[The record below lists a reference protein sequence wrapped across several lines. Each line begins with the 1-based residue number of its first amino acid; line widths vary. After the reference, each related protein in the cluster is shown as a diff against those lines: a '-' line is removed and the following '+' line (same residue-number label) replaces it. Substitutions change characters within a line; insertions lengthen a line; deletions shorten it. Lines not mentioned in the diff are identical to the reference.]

1 MNKKSFN
8 LYKSWSPMVIHMDP
22 TQAGQLFQAI
32 FIYQVYGEEPKQDS
46 EIYPFFALMKAKFDE
61 DDEAYLEKCEKNKR
75 TAIER
80 EDTKRAR
87 TCTNVHERSRSTTRT
102 HQTAPNS
109 TDTDTDTD
117 NDNDKR
123 EGEARKR
130 VPFSPPTIEEVRSY
144 CQERKN
150 NVDAE
155 QFVNFYAAKGW
166 MIGKTRMKDWKASV
180 RTWEKRETARSGTTS
195 KPDIIQQ
202 NYDIA
207 EIERLLIKN

>member
-1 MNKKSFN
+1 M
-8 LYKSWSPMVIHMDP
+8 
-22 TQAGQLFQAI
+22 
-32 FIYQVYGEEPKQDS
+32 
-46 EIYPFFALMKAKFDE
+46 
-61 DDEAYLEKCEKNKR
+61 
-75 TAIER
+75 
-80 EDTKRAR
+80 
-87 TCTNVHERSRSTTRT
+87 HERSRSTTRT
-102 HQTAPNS
+102 HQTAPNN

-117 NDNDKR
+117 NDTDNDKR

-166 MIGKTRMKDWKASV
+166 MIGKTKMKDWKASV